1 MVEVMST
8 YHPLNFLLGIVAIVM
23 FSGVI
28 LVPVI
33 LLSIFMIFFKLT
45 DKGKI
50 QNTMVMCVVCSIMW
64 LLTPLTYY
72 AMYSESLYRIPLTDW
87 LFSVVGAV
95 AVFVFCVS
103 LQKAPESVVFGIFPD
118 LDNSRRGAMYIPD
131 RSPLYAAA
139 VAISVFSVIFKLI
152 YNTLTHGAPEYEFV
166 HDIGGSYIVGSVLGI
181 LHIAADLT
189 IPLGFIL
196 CKNKLWKAS
205 FGILFSSVQ
214 IIIGFIAVLFSEGE
228 SVILSIMVGIFVLI
242 TDITIYFVLGACS
255 CFIAYSTK
263 IHKSIIK
270 YYPSLCWFMLA
281 LAYHFFYSVYLE
293 YKPEPTIFGA
303 VAYLMPA
310 AASFV
315 LGCSIKNMP
324 IQEQMEVS
332 VEEEKCVVTELT
344 SLSENASSDS

>member
-1 MVEVMST
+1 MVCALVECMST
-8 YHPLNFLLGIVAIVM
+8 YHPLNILLAIIVIAVFCVVM
-23 FSGVI
+23 

-33 LLSIFMIFFKLT
+33 LLAIFMLVFKLT

-72 AMYSESLYRIPLTDW
+72 AMYSESMYRIPLTDW
-87 LFSVVGAV
+87 LFSAVGAV
-95 AVFVFCVS
+95 AGFVFCVS

-118 LDNSRRGAMYIPD
+118 LDNSRKGALYIPD
-131 RSPLYAAA
+131 RSPLYATA

-152 YNTLTHGAPEYEFV
+152 YSTLAHGAPEYEFV
-166 HDIGGSYIVGSVLGI
+166 YDIGGSYTVGSVLGI
-181 LHIAADLT
+181 LHIITDLT

-196 CKNKLWKAS
+196 CKKKLWKAS

-214 IIIGFIAVLFSEGE
+214 IIVGLIAVTFSVAE
-228 SVILSIMVGIFVLI
+228 SIILSITVGIFVLI
-242 TDITIYFVLGACS
+242 TDITIYLVLVACS
-255 CFIAYSTK
+255 CFIAYRTN

-270 YYPSLCWFMLA
+270 YYPSLCWFILA
-281 LAYHFFYSVYLE
+281 LAYHFFYSMYLE

-310 AASFV
+310 AAAFV
-315 LGCSIKNMP
+315 LGCSIKNKP
-324 IQEQMEVS
+324 IEEQTEVS
-332 VEEEKCVVTELT
+332 VEEVKCVTTE
-344 SLSENASSDS
+344 